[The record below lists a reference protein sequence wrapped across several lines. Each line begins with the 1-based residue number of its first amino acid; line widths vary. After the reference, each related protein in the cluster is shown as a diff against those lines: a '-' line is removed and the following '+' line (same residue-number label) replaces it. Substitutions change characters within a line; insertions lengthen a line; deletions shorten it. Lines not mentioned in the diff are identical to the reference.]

1 MSNPVM
7 REGYFDGEYGPT
19 VSADPMTLN
28 GTVQKIGILFA
39 LVLGS
44 AILGWVVPNQTI
56 MIVCWVATIIL
67 SLIICFKPTTA
78 PMLAPFHAITMG
90 YGVGVISLVSN
101 EMLKGSK
108 VDGLAIPIAVG
119 GTLVTFGVMLF
130 LYARRILRLNETWK
144 SVLIGATGAIM
155 ITYLFTGIASF
166 MFPKWVGN
174 LAIFGNG
181 PIGIGFSIFV
191 IGLAAF
197 NYLMDFDL
205 IDKGIE
211 NKAPKHMEWYGAF
224 ALVFTTIWLYL
235 EILRL
240 LRKLNSR

>member
-7 REGYFDGEYGPT
+7 REGYFDGEYGGAN
-19 VSADPMTLN
+19 VAPMTLE
-28 GTVQKIGILFA
+28 GTVKKIGILFA

-44 AILGWVVPNQTI
+44 AIVGWVIPNQAA
-56 MIVCWVATIIL
+56 MIACWIATIVL

-78 PMLAPFHAITMG
+78 PMLAPFHALTMG
-90 YGVGVISLVSN
+90 YGVGVLSLVTT
-101 EMLKGSK
+101 ELMKGTK
-108 VDGLAIPIAVG
+108 MEGLGVPVAVG

-130 LYARRILRLNETWK
+130 LYAKRILRLNETWK
-144 SVLIGATGAIM
+144 NVIMGVTAAIM
-155 ITYLFTGIASF
+155 ITYLFVGVASF
-166 MFPKWVGN
+166 AFPKWVGG

-197 NYLMDFDL
+197 NYLLDFDM

-211 NKAPKHMEWYGAF
+211 NRAPKHMEWYGAF

-240 LRKLNSR
+240 MRKLSSR